1 MDQLLDRLLARPSL
15 QTAQLAGSAVRGELA
30 QDPRRAF
37 DGLYAWSA
45 HANPFVRVA
54 SGVGLGVAAVM
65 DRDVMG
71 DVLPAIAQLAGDAE
85 PDVRKHGAQAA
96 LEQLWL
102 AHPDAME
109 RVAEEWLRAAPGN
122 SARDA
127 QDGEPDAAQSET
139 AREVMVRAIAGI
151 AVGGQI
157 RRPSFLRRFIE
168 RGLSLVDHA
177 VPDASPALRSVIAS
191 AVSDIGCMAPD
202 LAAPFVREWAMRED
216 VGSLR
221 LAAEIARL
229 PLGELC
235 DDVDFASAAAR
246 LRGQQAQLRI
256 RAARWVR
263 QGVGSVIY
271 PPITV
276 PQILEPQGDE
286 HLPWAHAADPYRG
299 CQLRCEFCNARS
311 LSEWSGDDPDAFTR
325 RVAVVRNAA
334 ETLARELSGDAILP
348 RDRNVVAIGVTSDP
362 YQPAEEKFEI
372 VRDMLKVCLEKGH
385 PVVIQTRQSLV
396 VRDLDILEALA
407 EQGLV
412 NVLIA
417 LQTPIEGIRN
427 KIELGTST
435 SAERCRAIGM
445 LARKE
450 VPVGVL
456 LSPIMPELTD
466 DPGILDETLRR
477 AAEAGAQWAVA
488 EPLNLRGSAGVKVR
502 LFLENY
508 IATLLP
514 RYDEIYAATGR
525 GTEPDAAWL
534 RRLTEET
541 LPEIRARHG
550 LDDTSRMLTSGR
562 DPAALMIRR

>member
-37 DGLYAWSA
+37 DGLFAWSA
-45 HANPFVRVA
+45 HTNPFVRVA
-54 SGVGLGVAAVM
+54 SGVGLGLAAVM

-71 DVLPAIAQLAGDAE
+71 DVLPALAHLAGDAE
-85 PDVRKHGAQAA
+85 QDVRKHGAQAA

-109 RVAEEWLRAAPGN
+109 RVAEEWLRASPAAAAEG
-122 SARDA
+122 A
-127 QDGEPDAAQSET
+127 DGAEPDAVRAET

-168 RGLSLVDHA
+168 RGLALVDHA

-191 AVSDIGCMAPD
+191 AVNDIGCMAPD
-202 LAAPFVREWAMRED
+202 LAVPFVREWAARED

-221 LAAEIARL
+221 LVAEIARL
-229 PLGELC
+229 PIGELC
-235 DDVDFASAAAR
+235 DGVDFTAAAAR
-246 LRGQQAQLRI
+246 LRAQQAQFRI

-271 PPITV
+271 PQITT

-286 HLPWAHAADPYRG
+286 HLPWAHTADPYRG
-299 CQLRCEFCNARS
+299 CQLRCEFCNSRS

-325 RVAVVRNAA
+325 RVSVVRNAA

-348 RDRNVVAIGVTSDP
+348 RDRNVVCIGAASDP

-466 DPGILDETLRR
+466 DPGIIDETLRR
-477 AAEAGAQWAVA
+477 AAESGAQWAVA

-534 RRLTEET
+534 RRITEEVV
-541 LPEIRARHG
+541 PEIRARHG
-550 LDDTSRMLTSGR
+550 LDDTSRMLTCGR
-562 DPAALMIRR
+562 DPAALLIRR